1 MGKILGIAIK
11 NYGSLKDI
19 KMGQLYSGQTGVP
32 LGNMVAIIGP
42 SGNGKSTLADAFGFI
57 ADALTTDVESACD
70 ASNRGGYDK
79 LVSQG
84 SNGPIH
90 FEIYYKENSNSRPIT
105 YELTIGKDKYDRPY
119 VKDERLRQRR
129 PGNKSGRPLSF
140 LYLIDGKGYAFE
152 GAEGGQDDEGVVTGS
167 KVDVE
172 LSDIRKLGIV
182 TLGAMKQYSRI
193 DRFQRVED
201 RFSALAEILEA
212 PEKNAAKLERNAKD
226 AVANFLYSFNEC
238 LDHWRT
244 YIVRAYGEGSN
255 YFSAYQKL
263 TTLAFDTYDEYKITY
278 ALRNFQHVD
287 DVFDGI
293 SVRLGMPAQ
302 IYAHRQRLLDNSR
315 FTAPQRA
322 AFTKLEE
329 CFDLFPIFK
338 TAKEQLEQIE
348 KKLMFYTVTPEQE
361 NKAIDALKFKEEL
374 CGPHGVLLLGKLLD
388 PNGNELEA
396 TDSTI
401 IKLAQEQSE
410 ASLSYQDEIPWG
422 VCRLLQLFQG
432 TNYQDI

>member
-1 MGKILGIAIK
+1 MCLSHSIFLQ
-11 NYGSLKDI
+11 Y
-19 KMGQLYSGQTGVP
+19 
-32 LGNMVAIIGP
+32 
-42 SGNGKSTLADAFGFI
+42 
-57 ADALTTDVESACD
+57 
-70 ASNRGGYDK
+70 
-79 LVSQG
+79 
-84 SNGPIH
+84 
-90 FEIYYKENSNSRPIT
+90 IYF
-105 YELTIGKDKYDRPY
+105 LH
-119 VKDERLRQRR
+119 
-129 PGNKSGRPLSF
+129 SF
-140 LYLIDGKGYAFE
+140 LI
-152 GAEGGQDDEGVVTGS
+152 
-167 KVDVE
+167 
-172 LSDIRKLGIV
+172 I
-182 TLGAMKQYSRI
+182 
-193 DRFQRVED
+193 
-201 RFSALAEILEA
+201 
-212 PEKNAAKLERNAKD
+212 
-226 AVANFLYSFNEC
+226 
-238 LDHWRT
+238 

>member
-119 VKDERLRQRR
+119 VKDE
-129 PGNKSGRPLSF
+129 
-140 LYLIDGKGYAFE
+140 
-152 GAEGGQDDEGVVTGS
+152 
-167 KVDVE
+167 
-172 LSDIRKLGIV
+172 
-182 TLGAMKQYSRI
+182 
-193 DRFQRVED
+193 
-201 RFSALAEILEA
+201 
-212 PEKNAAKLERNAKD
+212 
-226 AVANFLYSFNEC
+226 
-238 LDHWRT
+238 
-244 YIVRAYGEGSN
+244 
-255 YFSAYQKL
+255 
-263 TTLAFDTYDEYKITY
+263 
-278 ALRNFQHVD
+278 
-287 DVFDGI
+287 
-293 SVRLGMPAQ
+293 
-302 IYAHRQRLLDNSR
+302 
-315 FTAPQRA
+315 
-322 AFTKLEE
+322 
-329 CFDLFPIFK
+329 
-338 TAKEQLEQIE
+338 
-348 KKLMFYTVTPEQE
+348 

>member
-1 MGKILGIAIK
+1 MHFQYLVEDQSGAALIRILMQKI
-11 NYGSLKDI
+11 
-19 KMGQLYSGQTGVP
+19 
-32 LGNMVAIIGP
+32 
-42 SGNGKSTLADAFGFI
+42 
-57 ADALTTDVESACD
+57 
-70 ASNRGGYDK
+70 
-79 LVSQG
+79 
-84 SNGPIH
+84 
-90 FEIYYKENSNSRPIT
+90 
-105 YELTIGKDKYDRPY
+105 
-119 VKDERLRQRR
+119 
-129 PGNKSGRPLSF
+129 
-140 LYLIDGKGYAFE
+140 
-152 GAEGGQDDEGVVTGS
+152 
-167 KVDVE
+167 VE
-172 LSDIRKLGIV
+172 LYPNATYDCKGFRGIGGFTRKNTIKETKTGKLLNDLATYLRGFDRSLQSFPSVIIVVLDSDDHDVQQFR
-182 TLGAMKQYSRI
+182 S
-193 DRFQRVED
+193 E
-201 RFSALAEILEA
+201 LEA
-212 PEKNAAKLERNAKD
+212 
-226 AVANFLYSFNEC
+226 VAMQNMIK
-238 LDHWRT
+238 R
-244 YIVRAYGEGSN
+244 SN

-293 SVRLGMPAQ
+293 SVRLDMPAQ

-348 KKLMFYTVTPEQE
+348 KKLMFYAVTSEQE

>member
-193 DRFQRVED
+193 
-201 RFSALAEILEA
+201 
-212 PEKNAAKLERNAKD
+212 EK
-226 AVANFLYSFNEC
+226 FLTFLKSWFNEC

-293 SVRLGMPAQ
+293 SVRLDMPAQ

-348 KKLMFYTVTPEQE
+348 KKLMFYAVTSEQE

>member
-1 MGKILGIAIK
+1 MHFQYLVEDQSGAALIRILMQKIVELYPNATYDCKGFRGIGGFTRKNTIKETKTGKLLNDLATYLRGFDRSLQSFPSVIIVVLDSDDHDVQQFRSELEAVAMQNMIKIDHVFCLAVEEIEAWLLGDRHALLSA
-11 NYGSLKDI
+11 YPHA
-19 KMGQLYSGQTGVP
+19 KMHVLNTYVQDSICGTWEV
-32 LGNMVAIIGP
+32 
-42 SGNGKSTLADAFGFI
+42 LADAVYPGGTSKLSREHASFI
-57 ADALTTDVESACD
+57 E
-70 ASNRGGYDK
+70 
-79 LVSQG
+79 
-84 SNGPIH
+84 
-90 FEIYYKENSNSRPIT
+90 
-105 YELTIGKDKYDRPY
+105 IGKLKAEWAQNIGIHMD
-119 VKDERLRQRR
+119 L
-129 PGNKSGRPLSF
+129 KSNESPSF
-140 LYLIDGKGYAFE
+140 NDF
-152 GAEGGQDDEGVVTGS
+152 T
-167 KVDVE
+167 
-172 LSDIRKLGIV
+172 
-182 TLGAMKQYSRI
+182 
-193 DRFQRVED
+193 
-201 RFSALAEILEA
+201 
-212 PEKNAAKLERNAKD
+212 KD

>member
-1 MGKILGIAIK
+1 MLLFKLIIVVYFVVCRDITTVKYICGVSAMGKILGIAIK

-90 FEIYYKENSNSRPIT
+90 FEIYYKENR
-105 YELTIGKDKYDRPY
+105 
-119 VKDERLRQRR
+119 
-129 PGNKSGRPLSF
+129 
-140 LYLIDGKGYAFE
+140 
-152 GAEGGQDDEGVVTGS
+152 
-167 KVDVE
+167 KV
-172 LSDIRKLGIV
+172 
-182 TLGAMKQYSRI
+182 
-193 DRFQRVED
+193 
-201 RFSALAEILEA
+201 
-212 PEKNAAKLERNAKD
+212 
-226 AVANFLYSFNEC
+226 
-238 LDHWRT
+238 
-244 YIVRAYGEGSN
+244 
-255 YFSAYQKL
+255 
-263 TTLAFDTYDEYKITY
+263 
-278 ALRNFQHVD
+278 
-287 DVFDGI
+287 
-293 SVRLGMPAQ
+293 
-302 IYAHRQRLLDNSR
+302 
-315 FTAPQRA
+315 
-322 AFTKLEE
+322 
-329 CFDLFPIFK
+329 
-338 TAKEQLEQIE
+338 
-348 KKLMFYTVTPEQE
+348 
-361 NKAIDALKFKEEL
+361 
-374 CGPHGVLLLGKLLD
+374 LD